1 VPLCF
6 AIKALA
12 SAAMQHKPYAR
23 LAALVADN
31 SPNMAELVAVM
42 LRGLGVKK
50 VTTAPDAATAFGLLR
65 ARKFDVLILA
75 DDIAGMGGVELTRR
89 LRLSEGSLNQKLA
102 IIMMSAEPNAAGIAA
117 ARDAGITEFLR
128 KPFSAEHIAARL
140 ESLERNFVTGGT
152 YAGPDRRRRTGTRA
166 GTDRRGVA

>member
-1 VPLCF
+1 
-6 AIKALA
+6 
-12 SAAMQHKPYAR
+12 MQHKPYAR

-50 VTTAPDAATAFGLLR
+50 VTTALDAATAFGLLR

-89 LRLSEGSLNQKLA
+89 LRLSEGGLNQKLA
-102 IIMMSAEPNAAGIAA
+102 IIMTSAEPNAAGIAA

-140 ESLERNFVTGGT
+140 DSIERAPRDFVSGGN

-166 GTDRRGVA
+166 GTDRRGAA